1 MFYDPSKVGTDQML
15 EVINETGFQPSVA
28 PSRVDLVGTMQI
40 DGQHPEIV
48 GAALVNAQAQNKL
61 VFLDFYAEWCGAC
74 REMDKTTF
82 ADAAVAEL
90 LDRRYVFL
98 KVDTDAHPVVGKHFA
113 VVGLPTAIVLSGSGE
128 TIYRHTGPMDAQ
140 RLLQALTGLEAN

>member
-1 MFYDPSKVGTDQML
+1 MSYDPSKVGTAKML
-15 EVINETGFQPSVA
+15 EVINEAGFQPSVA
-28 PSRVDLVGTMQI
+28 PSRVDLVGTTQI
-40 DGQHPEIV
+40 DGPHPEIV
-48 GAALVNAQAQNKL
+48 GAALIKAQAQDKL

-90 LDRRYVFL
+90 LERRYVFL
-98 KVDTDAHPVVGKHFA
+98 KVDTDAYPVVGKYFA

-128 TIYRHTGPMDAQ
+128 IIYRHTGPMDAQ
-140 RLLQALTGLEAN
+140 RFLQALNGLEAN